1 MKKALRIIPL
11 ILALAL
17 LAACGAESAA
27 LPAKGG

>member
-1 MKKALRIIPL
+1 MKKPIPL
-11 ILALAL
+11 IIALPL

>member
-1 MKKALRIIPL
+1 MKKPIPL
-11 ILALAL
+11 IIALAL